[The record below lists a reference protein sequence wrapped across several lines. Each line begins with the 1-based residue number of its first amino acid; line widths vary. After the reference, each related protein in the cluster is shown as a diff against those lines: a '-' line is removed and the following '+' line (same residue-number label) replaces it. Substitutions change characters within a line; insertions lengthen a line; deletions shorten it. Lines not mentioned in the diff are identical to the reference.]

1 LSQQNAASSETAS
14 RANVFTPAPSAPET
28 ADLLFPNITIKR
40 STSDLHRVSLFAFL
54 LFAFVSPSAQAGQDE
69 SDSQRTQTTVTSA
82 GELDEREYRDAVAR
96 LEFLRRKL
104 EEWGSVTASAP
115 IIMRESG
122 QFSLDREIAINRTT
136 HELEYPP
143 TQFKS
148 TQQHIEDAST
158 AVSGRATQDTRTS
171 FGNSLNLEVTPLV
184 RFGASNP
191 KMPNGTAGTQTPTTA
206 AGQTPTATST
216 PDVLPKAPGENELTP
231 PPLVLT
237 DDIKAEA
244 KPASD
249 SSVKPAETLSLTSQQ
264 SILLGT
270 NSKITEL
277 LMRNMADPHKRDFT
291 NPGKMV
297 HMAIVEVSC
306 NPGWRTRENYVADV
320 NASCEYYNSGTH
332 RVASEMEGRRPVVFS
347 VMPLLDAQTL
357 ELQNSQRQITE
368 LAAQISAAFPTQA
381 ANYRAKDVM
390 KFLKDYRSSVATK
403 TPKTIS
409 NSYSSGN
416 IFGFRFMPSL
426 VALKDPAERH
436 SPAANILQ
444 STVLP
449 VLVTIVTDTGW
460 IQDHGFD
467 SVMLQISYRW
477 LLNDRPPL
485 RTFWRRFTRPMQR
498 ETAADRST
506 VADGVQAASETLA
519 IAFGGTEQG
528 QLVSP
533 NAKANDLMLRRDL
546 NELSAKLLGSSHVLF
561 AFPEPK
567 KNFPGH
573 PTVAS
578 IEPRTIPADRKTTVA
593 IWGENF
599 LPDATVF
606 IGAWEAEILHLN
618 HQQIIATVTIPS
630 AELPGTSLVAPLIV
644 QSGGGFD
651 TMPDKITIFKPTPAK

>member
-1 LSQQNAASSETAS
+1 MTSFSKHKK
-14 RANVFTPAPSAPET
+14 V
-28 ADLLFPNITIKR
+28 NIR
-40 STSDLHRVSLFAFL
+40 FRVLFAL
-54 LFAFVSPSAQAGQDE
+54 LACAFVSDRAQAGQDE
-69 SDSQRTQTTVTSA
+69 IRSQRTHTTVTSKTP
-82 GELDEREYRDAVAR
+82 LTQKEYDSAVTS

-122 QFSLDREIAINRTT
+122 QFSLDREIAVNPTT
-136 HELEYPP
+136 HELDYAA
-143 TQFKS
+143 THFKS
-148 TQQHIEDAST
+148 TQQHIEDASK
-158 AVSGRATQDTRTS
+158 AVSGRALQETRTS
-171 FGNSLNLEVTPLV
+171 FGNSLNLEVTPLI
-184 RFGASNP
+184 RFGVP
-191 KMPNGTAGTQTPTTA
+191 KPA
-206 AGQTPTATST
+206 QTPTATAT
-216 PDVLPKAPGENELTP
+216 PDVLPSPPAAAELTP
-231 PPLVLT
+231 PAFTLAE
-237 DDIKAEA
+237 DIKVDA

-249 SSVKPAETLSLTSQQ
+249 SFATPAALSLTSQQ

-277 LMRNMADPHKRDFT
+277 LMRNMADPPKRDFT
-291 NPGKMV
+291 NPGKTV

-320 NASCEYYNSGTH
+320 NASCEYYDNDTH

-347 VMPLLDAQTL
+347 VLPLLDAQTL

-368 LAAQISAAFPTQA
+368 LAAQVAAAFPTQA
-381 ANYRAKDVM
+381 ANFRAKDVT
-390 KFLKDYRSSVATK
+390 KFIRDYRSSVATK

-416 IFGFRFMPSL
+416 AFGFRFMPSL

-460 IQDHGFD
+460 VESHGFD
-467 SVMLQISYRW
+467 SVMLHISYRW

-485 RTFWRRFTRPMQR
+485 RTFWKRFTRPMRR
-498 ETAADRST
+498 ETALDRS
-506 VADGVQAASETLA
+506 AIASEVLFARQTVER
-519 IAFGGTEQG
+519 IFGGVDELQEISA
-528 QLVSP
+528 LNRP
-533 NAKANDLMLRRDL
+533 DDLMLRRDF

-561 AFPEPK
+561 AFPEPA

-573 PTVAS
+573 PTVRS
-578 IEPRTIPADRKTTVA
+578 IEPKIIPRARKTVVA

-599 LPDATVF
+599 LSDTTVF
-606 IGAWEAEILHLN
+606 IGPWEAEILHL
-618 HQQIIATVTIPS
+618 HHDQIVATVTIPA
-630 AELPGTSLVAPLIV
+630 AELPETDLEASVIV

-651 TMPDKITIFKPTPAK
+651 TTPDKVTIPKLPTAK